1 MSNSQKGYPGE
12 PGTQP
17 ACDRLLCCDQLCEQ
31 GHGSKFRALSR
42 GGQRAGCQEAVHPER
57 LAGAL
62 ALPRE
67 RVSQFSRSFTLPS
80 AREWPKAGRGA
91 MELTTL

>member
-12 PGTQP
+12 PSTQP
-17 ACDRLLCCDQLCEQ
+17 ALVLRPVMRAGARVQFSCSLQ
-31 GHGSKFRALSR
+31 GR
-42 GGQRAGCQEAVHPER
+42 QRAGCQEAVHPER
-57 LAGAL
+57 LAGTL
-62 ALPRE
+62 ALPRQ

-80 AREWPKAGRGA
+80 AREWPKAGGGM